1 MLRRTAYGSWNPLL
15 LLFCAGCAV
24 ATVECIVPSDME
36 RYWLVTAGNWTL
48 AHARILE
55 TLQGSWYPNRPWVNQ
70 EWLVGVATAWTRAH
84 GAYALMELL
93 FAAAMIFGVA
103 FVAYECIR
111 TRTHPLIAC
120 AQLIV
125 TTMGAADFA
134 QDRAQTLVW
143 ALLPALILVWRSR
156 PWLAVPLLAI
166 WANLHGSFPIA
177 LLWMLLHLDRRR
189 VAPFIVAAIATFA
202 NPLGWH
208 LWVFTV
214 ELARNA
220 RLATYVTEWTPALSS
235 YAGIMTALLSLA
247 PLWVRLPAGIRLRRP
262 VRYGDILF
270 LAAVTAGTILAI
282 RYSML
287 LFLTTATTL
296 GDSFRTIAKPMPFAT
311 RAATVVFTVLLLV
324 LSAKFFFGSRFYA
337 DPYFGNVER
346 GVNFADCAPLVAGK
360 RVFTDALEIGSLV
373 ELAGGTANVDG
384 RIDAFPRQMIHD
396 SSFVLNHPKEASSI
410 VDRSGAQALAIKGKF
425 RPSLRN
431 WHFERECMRVRV
443 YDSGGTFSPSRKIS
457 S

>member
-1 MLRRTAYGSWNPLL
+1 MLRRSSYGSWNPLL

-24 ATVECIVPSDME
+24 VTIECVVPSDLE
-36 RYWLVTAGNWTL
+36 RYWLVSVGNWTL
-48 AHARILE
+48 AHGRILE

-70 EWLVGVATAWTRAH
+70 EWLVAVATAWTRAH
-84 GAYALMELL
+84 GAYVFLELL
-93 FAAAMIFGVA
+93 FAASMIFGIA

-134 QDRAQTLVW
+134 QDRAQTFVW
-143 ALLPALILVWRSR
+143 ALLPGLILLWRR
-156 PWLAVPLLAI
+156 KPWLTVPLVAL
-166 WANLHGSFPIA
+166 WANVHGSFPIA
-177 LLWMLLHLDRRR
+177 LFWMLLHLDRRR
-189 VAPFIVAAIATFA
+189 IAPFLAAALATLA

-220 RLATYVTEWTPALSS
+220 KLATYVTEWTPALSTF
-235 YAGIMTALLSLA
+235 AGAMSALLALA

-262 VRYGDILF
+262 IRYGDLIF
-270 LAAVTAGTILAI
+270 AAAATAGTILAI

-296 GDSFRTIAKPMPFAT
+296 GNSFRTSAKPMPFAT
-311 RAATVVFTVLLLV
+311 GAATVVFTALLLF
-324 LSAKFFFGSRFYA
+324 LSAKFFFGSRVYA
-337 DPYFGNVER
+337 DRYFDNMER
-346 GVNFADCAPLVAGK
+346 GVAFENCAPLVAGK

-373 ELAGGTANVDG
+373 ELSGGTANVDG
-384 RIDAFPRQMIHD
+384 RIDAFPPHMIHD
-396 SSFVLNHPKEASSI
+396 SSFVLNHPKKAAPI
-410 VDRSGAQALAIKGKF
+410 VLRSGAETLAIKGKF
-425 RPSLRN
+425 RPPARQ
-431 WHFERECMRVRV
+431 WRFERECMGVRI
-443 YDSGGTFSPSRKIS
+443 YARASM
-457 S
+457 